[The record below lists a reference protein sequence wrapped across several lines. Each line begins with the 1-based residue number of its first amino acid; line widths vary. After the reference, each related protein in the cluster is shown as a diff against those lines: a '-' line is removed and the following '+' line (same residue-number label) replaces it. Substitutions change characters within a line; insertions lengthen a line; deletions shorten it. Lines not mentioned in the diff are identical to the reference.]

1 LTKIVFFGDPDV
13 KTDGDQ
19 IYAAGLKE
27 QNVDLYVN
35 LGDNGYSGADPV
47 KLLVKH
53 FPKNSEQYKKL
64 ILVLGNHD
72 DGESESDSTEEKCG
86 AYLPEQYKS
95 KPEFDSTDQSWQNTR
110 WLTSRHVGDIYFI
123 GMNSQDMDIEF
134 KRNQYNWVLKELETA
149 KSLKQQG
156 KVTWIINA
164 SHKPWFTLK
173 SSHSPYT
180 AVREIYS
187 KAFQD
192 AGVNQ
197 NWHGHNHNDQA
208 WWSMIAINQSG
219 NAAGEQLQSFLPDG
233 KTIDHTKPHG
243 WTTNINGHSGHEHNK
258 FKENA
263 TANKNVQWANDKTF
277 SYAVVE
283 SNPTTK
289 ILNTKWKDKAGT
301 VLYEYNI
308 SMAGGTPTGNAPI
321 ANFTYSPLTVRDNDI
336 VSLDA
341 TSSSD
346 SDGNIVSYQWTLS
359 DQLVVDRP
367 NESRATF
374 NIGTKANV
382 DVTLTVTDNNGLT
395 GTKTITIEKVPSVGC
410 PSGQC
415 KDPITQQCRPI
426 GPNET
431 IENGFCKTIPNPT
444 EGLKYKY
451 SYKFGSKGTGNGQ
464 FQDPHDIS
472 FAKDGRVFV
481 TDRIRNDIQIF
492 SHDGKFIS
500 KFGGSGSGQGQFKV
514 PYSCGHDSQ
523 DNLYVADR
531 ENNRIQKFDSNN
543 NFLTEIKTING
554 KNLNLPE
561 DVVFDPVNGDIY
573 ICDTGNNRV
582 CKLDKNH
589 NFILEFGSKGSGDG
603 QFDHPHSSAVGSDR
617 NYYVNS
623 GNQPYIQ
630 KFTPDG
636 KFIKKW
642 GKAGTKDGELLTF
655 LEHMDIDKF
664 DRLHIINNNARPVIQ
679 VFDLEGKYLAKY
691 GMETE
696 GSADGQ
702 FREPEHITCDSEGK
716 PFVVDA
722 MNQRVQV
729 FSVEGGTLPQKCPD
743 GQCKDKSTGQ
753 CRLLGSNERVDAN
766 GFCETIPP
774 IGCPTGQCKDP
785 NTLQCRFPT
794 ADETIE
800 NGFCKKKIVT
810 PPAGKLTPISVA
822 ASGQDLGKEASKAI
836 DGDFESR
843 WTCNGDGAWIEFK
856 FDKAY
861 PITKVKLTGYHY
873 DKTYFFEINGKR
885 FENVAGRPINSLVE
899 YDLTDLKINSDT
911 IRIIG
916 HGNNVTTYNSYREI
930 EFYTGTDPRHCPP
943 NWHYDE
949 TLKKCIPD
957 LEPRITPGS
966 NKPPIANAGQD
977 QTVVPKSTVT
987 LNGLASSDPDGT
999 ISSYSWTQI
1008 SGPTVSITNSNSAV
1022 ATFIAPEIN
1031 TNPNNPVAQFTY
1043 SPTNPTD
1050 NQQVTLNSMNST
1062 GTNITRKWSIT
1073 DQLVISNPTGTITTF
1088 NIGTKRSVDV
1098 TLLVTDSNGLTATKT
1113 VTIVNSSIPSTELDA
1128 EAEALILAKVGET
1141 VLLKD
1146 NGSKGAITRHEW
1158 LKETPDAQ
1166 AIQLIADSSAKFGA
1180 KFLATSDM
1188 VNKDIKFKLRVFDA
1202 QNNFNDDITG
1212 TKVSITTGTPSGGF
1226 GEDAFGMKMLFKP
1239 TGKKVAME
1247 HGSEHENGKRYNVN
1261 HEFHNY
1267 IMQGYFK
1274 LGKGQEKIN
1283 HKGDGPNHGGCSDK
1297 KICAWYELDYTLAT
1311 GKGELQL
1318 ENPHPTNNDVPD
1330 SACEF
1335 VKTLAKAQEGQWIGW
1350 ATAYFW
1356 GPDGKRHIRAYVDLK
1371 PFADI
1376 MAGTGKPLNNWQ
1388 ELVFAIEKGQIF
1400 KGITHPRN
1408 MQEVIDH
1415 EAGLESEI
1423 RMHRATQKD
1432 TKMNNVFVFE
1442 IDPKAQP
1449 LQSMIKE
1456 NINWEILPDKGSR
1469 AKKEQD
1475 EQRDRELGL
1484 NCDKPKTKSVIAAT
1498 TAAAASQDLIFQL
1511 RVTDNKGASSTDT
1524 VRITVSDGVQP
1535 PQEVDAKFPE
1545 LLAKAKP
1552 GNVFVLDGSASSGN
1566 IVNWSITQTEGPTVN
1581 LIDNPKKCSKQF
1593 IMPNAKVSF
1602 TLNVNSPTKSD
1613 SDSITVNPDNDQP
1626 QPTGDVLWD
1635 SNIHL
1640 KTGQDFKITG
1650 TYKAQTPD
1658 SKGIFMAASGSPYLD
1673 VKADGT
1679 FYLTA
1684 NAGHGRAYIR
1694 AINYNAMMEGE
1705 CMFPDDFNVVRNSTW
1720 RLRSRHNEGGSNE
1733 NKFGGFGAT
1742 CEVQEQLAEYA
1753 TEPYHNVHEND
1764 IKKPLAK
1771 KIERGKWFKFRY
1783 QVCDSPDGKKVLF
1796 KTEYDYLDGNGW
1808 VKVLEGEHPNPKPY
1822 YMDKAL
1828 YAKESYAW
1836 LRINNESTGKVAY
1849 RNVRIIKITSIL

>member
-1 LTKIVFFGDPDV
+1 MTKIVFFGDPDV
-13 KTDGDQ
+13 KSDGDQ

-134 KRNQYNWVLKELETA
+134 KRNQYNWVIKELETA

-243 WTTNINGHSGHEHNK
+243 WTTNINGHSGHEHNA

-321 ANFTYSPLTVRDNDI
+321 ANFTYSPLTVRDNDT

-346 SDGNIVSYQWTLS
+346 SDGNIVSYKWTLS
-359 DQLVVDRP
+359 DQLVVDKP

-382 DVTLTVTDNNGLT
+382 SVTLTVTDNNGLT
-395 GTKTITIEKVPSVGC
+395 GTKTITIQKAPSEGC

-415 KDPITQQCRPI
+415 KDPVTQQCRPI

-431 IENGFCKTIPNPT
+431 IENGFCKTIP
-444 EGLKYKY
+444 
-451 SYKFGSKGTGNGQ
+451 
-464 FQDPHDIS
+464 
-472 FAKDGRVFV
+472 
-481 TDRIRNDIQIF
+481 
-492 SHDGKFIS
+492 
-500 KFGGSGSGQGQFKV
+500 
-514 PYSCGHDSQ
+514 
-523 DNLYVADR
+523 
-531 ENNRIQKFDSNN
+531 
-543 NFLTEIKTING
+543 
-554 KNLNLPE
+554 
-561 DVVFDPVNGDIY
+561 PV
-573 ICDTGNNRV
+573 
-582 CKLDKNH
+582 
-589 NFILEFGSKGSGDG
+589 
-603 QFDHPHSSAVGSDR
+603 
-617 NYYVNS
+617 
-623 GNQPYIQ
+623 
-630 KFTPDG
+630 
-636 KFIKKW
+636 
-642 GKAGTKDGELLTF
+642 
-655 LEHMDIDKF
+655 
-664 DRLHIINNNARPVIQ
+664 
-679 VFDLEGKYLAKY
+679 
-691 GMETE
+691 
-696 GSADGQ
+696 
-702 FREPEHITCDSEGK
+702 
-716 PFVVDA
+716 
-722 MNQRVQV
+722 
-729 FSVEGGTLPQKCPD
+729 
-743 GQCKDKSTGQ
+743 
-753 CRLLGSNERVDAN
+753 
-766 GFCETIPP
+766 
-774 IGCPTGQCKDP
+774 GCPTGQCKDP

-800 NGFCKKKIVT
+800 NGFCKKKVVT
-810 PPAGKLTPISVA
+810 PPPAGKLTPISVA

-843 WTCNGDGAWIEFK
+843 WSCNGDGAWIEFK
-856 FDKAY
+856 FDKSY

-873 DKTYFFEINGKR
+873 DKTYFFEINGKK
-885 FENVAGRPINSLVE
+885 FENPAGRPINSLVE

-916 HGNNVTTYNSYREI
+916 HGNNLTTYNSFREI

-957 LEPRITPGS
+957 LEPRPNTGS
-966 NKPPIANAGQD
+966 NKVPIANAGQD
-977 QTVVPKSTVT
+977 QTVAPKTTVT
-987 LNGLASSDPDGT
+987 LNGLASSDQDGT
-999 ISSYSWTQI
+999 ITSYSWSQI
-1008 SGPTVSITNSNSAV
+1008 SGPTVSINNSNSAV
-1022 ATFIAPEIN
+1022 ATFIAPEIG
-1031 TNPNNPVAQFTY
+1031 TNPNGPVAQFTY

-1050 NQQVTLNSMNST
+1050 NQQVTLNSINST

-1073 DQLVISNPTGTITTF
+1073 DQLVISNPTGVITTF
-1088 NIGTKRSVDV
+1088 NIGTKRTVDV
-1098 TLLVTDSNGLTATKT
+1098 TLLVTDINGLTSTKT
-1113 VTIVNSSIPSTELDA
+1113 LTITNSSIPSTELDA

-1141 VLLKD
+1141 ILLKD

-1180 KFLATSDM
+1180 KFIATSDM
-1188 VNKDIKFKLRVFDA
+1188 VNKDIRFKLRVFDA

-1239 TGKKVAME
+1239 TGKKVAMQ

-1330 SACEF
+1330 SSCEF

-1456 NINWEILPDKGSR
+1456 NINWEIIPDKGNR
-1469 AKKEQD
+1469 AKKLQD
-1475 EQRDRELGL
+1475 EERDRELNL
-1484 NCDKPKTKSVIAAT
+1484 DCDKPKVKSVIAAT
-1498 TAAAASQDLIFQL
+1498 SDVAAAAVSQDLIFQL

-1524 VRITVSDGVQP
+1524 VRITVSDGSTPTNQP
-1535 PQEVDAKFPE
+1535 PIANAGQDQTVGSNAIVTLNGSLSSDPDGTIVSYKWVQTGGPPVTLNNANSAIATFKAPDLFATEPAKNYKYTYSHKWGSNGTGNGQFRQLEGIAVDKDNNIYVGDWVRHDIQKFTPNGTFIRRFGGVVGQPSSKNGEFNTPFSIRFDPE
-1545 LLAKAKP
+1545 
-1552 GNVFVLDGSASSGN
+1552 DGHMWVADQFNHRLQKINRDTGAYMRQIGPTIAGANPPNLNEPEDVDFDPIDYSIYINDQHNSRIIKVDTTGKF
-1566 IVNWSITQTEGPTVN
+1566 ITQWQPFDETYPDEYPEGISVNPTTRN
-1581 LIDNPKKCSKQF
+1581 LYVTAYFTP
-1593 IMPNAKVSF
+1593 KVSVFSPSGKLAFDITLPEGTGPGQF
-1602 TLNVNSPTKSD
+1602 TLPLERNYFHK
-1613 SDSITVNPDNDQP
+1613 
-1626 QPTGDVLWD
+1626 
-1635 SNIHL
+1635 
-1640 KTGQDFKITG
+1640 
-1650 TYKAQTPD
+1650 
-1658 SKGIFMAASGSPYLD
+1658 
-1673 VKADGT
+1673 DGT
-1679 FYLTA
+1679 FYQLNGNSKPKVYVFNTAGTLLTEFGTGPGSG
-1684 NAGHGRAYIR
+1684 NGQL
-1694 AINYNAMMEGE
+1694 
-1705 CMFPDDFNVVRNSTW
+1705 DDAEQVAVD
-1720 RLRSRHNEGGSNE
+1720 SN
-1733 NKFGGFGAT
+1733 
-1742 CEVQEQLAEYA
+1742 
-1753 TEPYHNVHEND
+1753 HNVYVIDQNNYR
-1764 IKKPLAK
+1764 ISV
-1771 KIERGKWFKFRY
+1771 FKA
-1783 QVCDSPDGKKVLF
+1783 
-1796 KTEYDYLDGNGW
+1796 E
-1808 VKVLEGEHPNPKPY
+1808 E
-1822 YMDKAL
+1822 
-1828 YAKESYAW
+1828 
-1836 LRINNESTGKVAY
+1836 I
-1849 RNVRIIKITSIL
+1849 